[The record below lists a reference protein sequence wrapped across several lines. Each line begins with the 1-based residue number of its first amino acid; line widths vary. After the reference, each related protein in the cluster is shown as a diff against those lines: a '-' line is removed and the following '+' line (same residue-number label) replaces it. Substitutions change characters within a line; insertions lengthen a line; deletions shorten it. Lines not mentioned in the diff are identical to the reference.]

1 MKSIHFVIRAV
12 ALSLLL
18 TGALAEASPITGTVI
33 NKTTGKPVV
42 GDAVSLV
49 DLQANMAEAAH
60 AKTDAHGRYS
70 LNVPGIGPYL
80 VRATHQGAGYFIAAP
95 RANAPGDIMVYDVDA
110 KVQGISIE
118 ADVME
123 VESDNSQ
130 LKVIERYFVHNISSP
145 PLTQWSTRSFKIVL
159 PAEAEV
165 DDVGAQRP
173 TGLFTSIKLAPD
185 GPKGHYSFNFPIQ
198 PDDGDKDTQFQLSY
212 RVPYSGKFTF
222 KSVLSL
228 PADSV
233 AVLLPKSM
241 TFKPSTDTNFQSVP
255 EDARIQTFLAKNAL
269 PYHALE
275 FTVSGNGSLPRGDQS
290 GSGNQG
296 AAASVNQPDSGP
308 PINSP
313 DPLHGYKGWIL
324 GGLALALFGAAAF
337 LLRKPSKN
345 AATETV
351 EGTPPV
357 SATLPTKQAVLLNTL
372 KEELFALESE
382 RISGAITPEEYTEA
396 KAALETVLKRAL
408 AHGSQLPDVS
418 TPQGTPPHPKA

>member
-145 PLTQWSTRSFKIVL
+145 PLTQWSTR
-159 PAEAEV
+159 
-165 DDVGAQRP
+165 
-173 TGLFTSIKLAPD
+173 
-185 GPKGHYSFNFPIQ
+185 
-198 PDDGDKDTQFQLSY
+198 
-212 RVPYSGKFTF
+212 
-222 KSVLSL
+222 
-228 PADSV
+228 
-233 AVLLPKSM
+233 
-241 TFKPSTDTNFQSVP
+241 
-255 EDARIQTFLAKNAL
+255 
-269 PYHALE
+269 
-275 FTVSGNGSLPRGDQS
+275 
-290 GSGNQG
+290 
-296 AAASVNQPDSGP
+296 
-308 PINSP
+308 
-313 DPLHGYKGWIL
+313 
-324 GGLALALFGAAAF
+324 
-337 LLRKPSKN
+337 
-345 AATETV
+345 
-351 EGTPPV
+351 
-357 SATLPTKQAVLLNTL
+357 
-372 KEELFALESE
+372 
-382 RISGAITPEEYTEA
+382 
-396 KAALETVLKRAL
+396 
-408 AHGSQLPDVS
+408 
-418 TPQGTPPHPKA
+418 